1 MSKQA
6 EGEVRFRRFGPMFE
20 SSSTLYLGEE
30 GAYPIP
36 TIEFKTRKGAIK

>member
-1 MSKQA
+1 
-6 EGEVRFRRFGPMFE
+6 MFE

-36 TIEFKTRKGAIK
+36 TIEFKNEKRRYQVNMRLI